1 MCHKWRSYDIWFL
14 KDKAWQNI
22 FCHFGPFLPFRT
34 SDNPK
39 LQKSNFEKLKKST
52 WRYYHFTHVH
62 HKWQTFNLWLSGYG
76 VCCHFGPFLALL
88 CPNNPKK
95 QNMEKFK
102 KTQRN
107 YHFIHTYQKWQSHDV
122 WFLWYGT
129 WRTDFS
135 VILDHFL
142 LFYNPKNQDF
152 QKKKS
157 AWRYYNFTQVHL
169 CILLKTQS

>member
-1 MCHKWRSYDIWFL
+1 MGISSFYTCVQKITIIWCTVSEVQSETDIMIPPLMIPKIHMFKKWKKKKTLQDIILLHMCHKWRSYDIWFL

-39 LQKSNFEKLKKST
+39 LQKSNFEKLKKNT

-102 KTQRN
+102 KT
-107 YHFIHTYQKWQSHDV
+107 
-122 WFLWYGT
+122 
-129 WRTDFS
+129 
-135 VILDHFL
+135 
-142 LFYNPKNQDF
+142 
-152 QKKKS
+152 
-157 AWRYYNFTQVHL
+157 
-169 CILLKTQS
+169 